1 MRTKIPLTLYCVCV
15 CVTNAA
21 MTNISASSYIVH
33 SILLAL

>member
-15 CVTNAA
+15 TNAA
-21 MTNISASSYIVH
+21 MNNISASSYIVH